1 MKQVKGKKLLSVC
14 YKNQNEY
21 QLPFYTAHEC
31 SVGHLLSPISAW
43 SYSSPAQKKKN
54 VEIN

>member
-1 MKQVKGKKLLSVC
+1 MKQVKREETLISC

-31 SVGHLLSPISAW
+31 SVGHLLSLISAW
-43 SYSSPAQKKKN
+43 SYSSPAQKKEN